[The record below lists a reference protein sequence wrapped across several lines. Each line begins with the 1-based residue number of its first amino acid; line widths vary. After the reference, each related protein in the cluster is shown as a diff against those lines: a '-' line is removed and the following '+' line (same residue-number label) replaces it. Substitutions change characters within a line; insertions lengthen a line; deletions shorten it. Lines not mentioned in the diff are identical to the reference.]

1 MVLLLCIRRAVS
13 TLARCCQREVL
24 SVTNALTQ
32 TAVNWVPTVALLSS
46 STACYYWMSTLLRGK
61 SQYERYLLKYFSSL
75 TSFVLE
81 ATKLTSIQVL
91 TSYETST
98 MLGSL
103 GAAVLSA
110 GAVVALSST
119 STGSLSVPAG
129 TVDPL
134 LLLTRG
140 PIKPNHSN
148 SNHNTTINNIISTET
163 KKTTSIHEC
172 ANPKRA
178 VLDCILVLMSSSDLF
193 RPVRP
198 LLQDL
203 TRASRTRSHHYCN
216 DHNNQN
222 ISQIIN
228 ANQNNINMH
237 QKDLM
242 QAYMFCQL
250 LAHIVAYRLKCR
262 HPQQWSWV
270 KVIYWKQFFQHTP
283 ALETHT

>member
-1 MVLLLCIRRAVS
+1 MMLLLCIRRAVS

-24 SVTNALTQ
+24 SVTNMLTQ

-81 ATKLTSIQVL
+81 ATKSTSIQVL

-103 GAAVLSA
+103 GAAVLGA

-119 STGSLSVPAG
+119 STGPLSVPAG

-134 LLLTRG
+134 LQLTAG

-163 KKTTSIHEC
+163 KTTTSIHEC
-172 ANPKRA
+172 ADPKRA
-178 VLDCILVLMSSSDLF
+178 VLDCILVLLSSSELF
-193 RPVRP
+193 RPVKP
-198 LLQDL
+198 LLQEL
-203 TRASRTRSHHYCN
+203 TRARRTCSHHYCN
-216 DHNNQN
+216 DHNNKN

-228 ANQNNINMH
+228 TNQNNINMH

-250 LAHIVAYRLKCR
+250 LVHIVACRLKCR

-283 ALETHT
+283 TLETHT